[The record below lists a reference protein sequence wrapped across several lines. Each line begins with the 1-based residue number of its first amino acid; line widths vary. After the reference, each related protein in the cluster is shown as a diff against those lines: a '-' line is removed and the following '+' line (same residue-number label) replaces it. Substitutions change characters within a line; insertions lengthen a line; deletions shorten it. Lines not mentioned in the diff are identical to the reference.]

1 MKNQISQIH
10 SKLVDTQNIL
20 ASRDHELDLLQG
32 DYDRLLRQ
40 QQQSS
45 EGALERETRWKS
57 RLV

>member
-1 MKNQISQIH
+1 MKSQLAQLQ
-10 SKLVDTQNIL
+10 SKLSESENVL
-20 ASRDHELDLLQG
+20 VSRDHELDLLQA

-57 RLV
+57 R